1 MKIKYA
7 FIYFLTVLQ
16 CLSCNIQEAERAAN
30 LVTYKMVLYSDS
42 TYGHP
47 MDSLVYTNHEDT
59 TYFHEKFQPD
69 GYFRIYRASSPSFNE
84 GKLKNGREIGHWR
97 FYGFEE
103 DENNRLSTIVESNY
117 NDRSELHGE
126 ELIYYCIDGKLVL
139 RTVFNYIN
147 GNEQGIEKEFYKSG
161 ALAFCC

>member
-7 FIYFLTVLQ
+7 FIYFLIVLK
-16 CLSCNIQEAERAAN
+16 CLSCDIQEPAAK

-47 MDSLVYTNHEDT
+47 MDSLVYTNYNDT

-69 GYFRIYRASSPSFNE
+69 GYFRIYRAPYPDFDE
-84 GKLKNGREIGHWR
+84 GKLKNGQKIGHGR
-97 FYGFEE
+97 YYGFEKY
-103 DENNRLSTIVESNY
+103 ENNGPHIIVESNY
-117 NDRSELHGE
+117 NERSELHGE
-126 ELIYYCIDGKLVL
+126 MIYYYCIDGKFVPD
-139 RTVFNYIN
+139 RVFNYVN
-147 GNEQGIEKEFYKSG
+147 GHSQGMEKEFYKSG